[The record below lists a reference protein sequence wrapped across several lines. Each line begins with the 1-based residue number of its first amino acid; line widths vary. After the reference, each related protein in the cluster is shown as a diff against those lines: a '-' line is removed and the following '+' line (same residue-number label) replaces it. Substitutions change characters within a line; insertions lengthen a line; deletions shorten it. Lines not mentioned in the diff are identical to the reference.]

1 MQIIFKRTGH
11 LCLNAH
17 ATSTIR
23 IMAINIGA
31 DIDAIDAI
39 AEIGS
44 MSGINIINH
53 HAVIRI
59 VPLPLG

>member
-1 MQIIFKRTGH
+1 
-11 LCLNAH
+11 
-17 ATSTIR
+17 
-23 IMAINIGA
+23 MAINIGT
-31 DIDAIDAI
+31 DIDAI

-53 HAVIRI
+53 HTVIRM